1 MLWQR
6 AYTTLSLRTRNKMKT
21 EVKIGIVGVIALVA
35 LFLGINFLKGVNLF
49 SSSETYYIVFSNT
62 KGLTRSSSVYA
73 DGYKVGIV
81 SDLRIPKGSSAQLDE
96 AVLGG
101 CTLNMLLATNLTEA
115 YHPGDTIEGS
125 DVNGLMAKVGG
136 MVPQL
141 EEVVAKVDT
150 LVATLNT
157 LLSNPNLP
165 LIIQNAELIT
175 ENLNKSTQQL
185 NTLLRN
191 DIPQMTGTFTKAGE
205 GVNNLTDK
213 MNQLDLQA
221 TLDNVNQTIS
231 SVHDMMEQM
240 QSPKGTLGKLMNDPS
255 VYDNLNHT
263 VQSADSLVSDLKAQ
277 VRFLSVKC
285 DISPFLCPRQSHIEK
300 AFYSGSPTD

>member
-1 MLWQR
+1 
-6 AYTTLSLRTRNKMKT
+6 MKT
-21 EVKIGIVGVIALVA
+21 EVKIGITGVVAIVA

-49 SSSETYYIVFSNT
+49 SSSEKYYIVFSNT
-62 KGLTRSSSVYA
+62 KGLTKSSSVYA

-81 SDLRIPKGSSAQLDE
+81 SDIEYDFRHPGKVVVEISTDKGLRIPKGSSAQLDE

-101 CTLNMLLATNLTEA
+101 CTLNMLLATNLREA

-175 ENLNKSTQQL
+175 ENLNKSTNQL
-185 NTLLRN
+185 NTLLCN

-205 GVNNLTDK
+205 NVATLTDK
-213 MNQLDLQA
+213 MNQLDIQA
-221 TLDNVNQTIS
+221 TLESVNQTIG
-231 SVHDMMEQM
+231 SVHNMMEQM
-240 QSPKGTLGKLMNDPS
+240 QSPNGTLGKLMNDPS
-255 VYDNLNHT
+255 VFDNLNHT
-263 VQSADSLVSDLKAQ
+263 VQSADSLVSDLKAHPKRY
-277 VRFLSVKC
+277 VHFSVFGKK
-285 DISPFLCPRQSHIEK
+285 EGK
-300 AFYSGSPTD
+300 

>member
-1 MLWQR
+1 
-6 AYTTLSLRTRNKMKT
+6 MKT
-21 EVKIGIVGVIALVA
+21 EVKIGITGVIALVA

-49 SSSETYYIVFSNT
+49 NSTEVYYITFRNT
-62 KGLTRSSSVYA
+62 KGLTKSSAVYA

-81 SDLRIPKGSSAQLDE
+81 SNISYDYQRPGEVVVEISADKGLRIPKGSSAQLDE

-115 YHPGDTIEGS
+115 YHPGDTIKGS

-141 EEVVAKVDT
+141 EQVVSKVDT
-150 LVATLNT
+150 LITTLNL

-165 LIIQNAELIT
+165 LIIQNAQLVT
-175 ENLNKSTQQL
+175 ENLNKSTVQL
-185 NTLLRN
+185 NTLLQN
-191 DIPQMTGTFTKAGE
+191 DIPQMTSTFTKAGE
-205 GVNNLTDK
+205 NVAVLTDR

-221 TLDNVNQTIS
+221 TLDNVNRTIS
-231 SVHDMMEQM
+231 SVHSMMEQM
-240 QSPKGTLGKLMNDPS
+240 QNPNGTLGKLMSDPS

-263 VQSADSLVSDLKAQ
+263 VQSADSLVTDLKANPKRY
-277 VRFLSVKC
+277 VHFSVFGK
-285 DISPFLCPRQSHIEK
+285 K
-300 AFYSGSPTD
+300 

>member
-1 MLWQR
+1 
-6 AYTTLSLRTRNKMKT
+6 MKT
-21 EVKIGIVGVIALVA
+21 EVKIGIVGVVAIVA
-35 LFLGINFLKGVNLF
+35 LFLGINFLKGVKLF
-49 SSSETYYIVFSNT
+49 SSSQKYYISFANT
-62 KGLTRSSSVYA
+62 KGLTKSSAVYA

-81 SDLRIPKGSSAQLDE
+81 SNINYDFRHPGNVVVEISTDKGLRIPKGSSAQLDE

-125 DVNGLMAKVGG
+125 DVSGLMAKVGG

-141 EEVVAKVDT
+141 EQVVAKVDT

-175 ENLNKSTQQL
+175 ENLNKSTEQL

-205 GVNNLTDK
+205 NVTVLTDK
-213 MNQLDLQA
+213 LNQLDLQA
-221 TLDNVNQTIS
+221 TLENVNQTIT
-231 SVHDMMEQM
+231 SVHTMMEKM
-240 QSPKGTLGKLMNDPS
+240 QSPQGTLGKLMNDPS
-255 VYDNLNHT
+255 IYDNLNHT
-263 VQSADSLVSDLKAQ
+263 VQSADSLVVDLKAHPKRY
-277 VRFLSVKC
+277 VHFSVFGKK
-285 DISPFLCPRQSHIEK
+285 D
-300 AFYSGSPTD
+300 

>member
-1 MLWQR
+1 
-6 AYTTLSLRTRNKMKT
+6 MKT
-21 EVKIGIVGVIALVA
+21 EVKIGITGVIAIVA
-35 LFLGINFLKGVNLF
+35 LFLGIKFLKGVNLF
-49 SSSETYYIVFSNT
+49 STSETYYIVFSNT
-62 KGLTRSSSVYA
+62 KGLTKSSAVYA

-81 SDLRIPKGSSAQLDE
+81 SGINYDFRHPGKVVVQISTDKGLRIPKGSSAQLDE

-101 CTLNMLLATNLTEA
+101 CTLNMLLATNLREA
-115 YHPGDTIEGS
+115 YQPGDTIVGS
-125 DVNGLMAKVGG
+125 DVSGLMAKVGG

-165 LIIQNAELIT
+165 LIMQNAELIT

-191 DIPQMTGTFTKAGE
+191 DIPQMTSTFTKAGE
-205 GVNNLTDK
+205 NVTTLTDK

-221 TLDNVNQTIS
+221 TLENVNQTIS

-255 VYDNLNHT
+255 IYDNLNHT
-263 VQSADSLVSDLKAQ
+263 VQSADSLVSDLKAHPKRY
-277 VRFLSVKC
+277 VHFSVFGKK
-285 DISPFLCPRQSHIEK
+285 DK
-300 AFYSGSPTD
+300 

>member
-1 MLWQR
+1 
-6 AYTTLSLRTRNKMKT
+6 MKT
-21 EVKIGIVGVIALVA
+21 EVKIGITGVIAIVA

-49 SSSETYYIVFSNT
+49 SSSEKYYITFSNT
-62 KGLTRSSSVYA
+62 KGLTKSSSVYA
-73 DGYKVGIV
+73 DGFKVGIV
-81 SDLRIPKGSSAQLDE
+81 SDIDYDFRHPGKVVVEISTDKGLRIPKGSSAQLDE

-101 CTLNMLLATNLTEA
+101 CTLNMLLATNLREA

-125 DVNGLMAKVGG
+125 DVNGLMAKVGDV
-136 MVPQL
+136 MPQL

-157 LLSNPNLP
+157 LISNPNLP

-175 ENLNKSTQQL
+175 ENLNKSTSQL

-205 GVNNLTDK
+205 NVSALTDK
-213 MNQLDLQA
+213 MNQLDMQA

-231 SVHDMMEQM
+231 SVHNMMEQM

-255 VYDNLNHT
+255 VFDNLNHT
-263 VQSADSLVSDLKAQ
+263 VQSADSLVSDLKAHPKRY
-277 VRFLSVKC
+277 VHFSVFGKK
-285 DISPFLCPRQSHIEK
+285 EGK
-300 AFYSGSPTD
+300 

>member
-1 MLWQR
+1 
-6 AYTTLSLRTRNKMKT
+6 MKT
-21 EVKIGIVGVIALVA
+21 EVKIGITGVVALVA

-49 SSSETYYIVFSNT
+49 SSSEKYYISFSNT
-62 KGLTRSSSVYA
+62 KGLTKSSAVYA

-81 SDLRIPKGSSAQLDE
+81 SDIQYDYNHPGEVVVEISTDKGLRIPKGSSAQLDE

-101 CTLNMLLATNLTEA
+101 CTLNMLLATNLREA
-115 YHPGDTIEGS
+115 YHPGDTIKGS
-125 DVNGLMAKVGG
+125 DVSGLMAKVGG

-150 LVATLNT
+150 LVQTLNT

-175 ENLNKSTQQL
+175 ENLNRSTQQL

-191 DIPQMTGTFTKAGE
+191 DIPHMTGTFTKAGE
-205 GVNNLTDK
+205 NVTTLTDK

-231 SVHDMMEQM
+231 GVHDMMEQIG
-240 QSPKGTLGKLMNDPS
+240 SPSGTLGKLMNDPS
-255 VYDNLNHT
+255 VFDNLNHT
-263 VQSADSLVSDLKAQ
+263 VQSADSLVTDLKAHPKRYVHFSIFGQ
-277 VRFLSVKC
+277 R
-285 DISPFLCPRQSHIEK
+285 EK
-300 AFYSGSPTD
+300 RK

>member
-1 MLWQR
+1 
-6 AYTTLSLRTRNKMKT
+6 MKT
-21 EVKIGIVGVIALVA
+21 EVKIGITGVIAIVA
-35 LFLGINFLKGVNLF
+35 LFLGIKFLKGVNLF
-49 SSSETYYIVFSNT
+49 STSETYYIVFSNT
-62 KGLTRSSSVYA
+62 KGLTKSSAVYA

-81 SDLRIPKGSSAQLDE
+81 SGINYDFRHPGKVVVEISTDKGLRIPKGSSAQLDE

-101 CTLNMLLATNLTEA
+101 CTLNMLLATNLREA
-115 YHPGDTIEGS
+115 YQPGDTIVGS
-125 DVNGLMAKVGG
+125 DVSGLMAKVGG

-165 LIIQNAELIT
+165 LIMQNAELIT

-191 DIPQMTGTFTKAGE
+191 DIPQMTSTFTKAGE
-205 GVNNLTDK
+205 NVTTLTDK

-221 TLDNVNQTIS
+221 TLENVNQTIS

-263 VQSADSLVSDLKAQ
+263 VQSADSLVSDLKAHPKRY
-277 VRFLSVKC
+277 VHFSVFGKK
-285 DISPFLCPRQSHIEK
+285 DK
-300 AFYSGSPTD
+300 

>member
-1 MLWQR
+1 MR
-6 AYTTLSLRTRNKMKT
+6 T
-21 EVKIGIVGVIALVA
+21 EVKIGLTGVIALVA
-35 LFLGINFLKGVNLF
+35 LYLGINFLKGIDLF
-49 SSSETYYIVFSNT
+49 SSSEVYYITFSNT
-62 KGLTRSSSVYA
+62 KGLTKNSPVYA
-73 DGYKVGIV
+73 DGYKVGTV
-81 SDLRIPKGSSAQLDE
+81 SNIKYDYSHPGEVVVEISTDKGLRIPKGSSAQLDE

-101 CTLNMLLATNLTEA
+101 CTLNMLLATNLREA
-115 YHPGDTIEGS
+115 YHPGDTILGN
-125 DVNGLMAKVGG
+125 DVSGLMAKVGG

-150 LVATLNT
+150 LVTTLNT

-165 LIIQNAELIT
+165 LIMQNAELIT

-191 DIPQMTGTFTKAGE
+191 DIPQMTSTFTKAGE
-205 GVNNLTDK
+205 NVTTLTDK

-221 TLDNVNQTIS
+221 TLENVNQTIS

-255 VYDNLNHT
+255 IYDNLNHT
-263 VQSADSLVSDLKAQ
+263 VQSADSLVSDLKAHPKRY
-277 VRFLSVKC
+277 VHFSVFGKK
-285 DISPFLCPRQSHIEK
+285 DK
-300 AFYSGSPTD
+300 

>member
-1 MLWQR
+1 MR
-6 AYTTLSLRTRNKMKT
+6 T
-21 EVKIGIVGVIALVA
+21 EVKIGITGVVAIVA
-35 LFLGINFLKGVNLF
+35 LYLGIDFLKGINLF
-49 SSSETYYIVFSNT
+49 SASQTYYIAFANT
-62 KGLTRSSSVYA
+62 KGLTKSSAVYA

-81 SDLRIPKGSSAQLDE
+81 SDINYDYRRPGNVIVEISTDKGLRIPKGSSARLDE

-125 DVNGLMAKVGG
+125 DVSGLMGKVGD
-136 MVPQL
+136 MMPQL
-141 EEVVAKVDT
+141 EQIVSKVDT
-150 LVATLNT
+150 LVEALNT

-175 ENLNKSTQQL
+175 ENLNKSTEQL

-205 GVNNLTDK
+205 NVTALTDK
-213 MNQLDLQA
+213 LNQLDLQQ
-221 TLDNVNQTIS
+221 TMDNVNQTIT
-231 SVHDMMEQM
+231 SVHGMMEAM

-263 VQSADSLVSDLKAQ
+263 VQSADSLVSDLKAHPKRY
-277 VRFLSVKC
+277 VHFSVFGKK
-285 DISPFLCPRQSHIEK
+285 EGK
-300 AFYSGSPTD
+300 

>member
-1 MLWQR
+1 
-6 AYTTLSLRTRNKMKT
+6 MKT
-21 EVKIGIVGVIALVA
+21 EVKIGIVGVVAIVA
-35 LFLGINFLKGVNLF
+35 LFLGINFLKGVKLF
-49 SSSETYYIVFSNT
+49 SSSQKYYISFANT
-62 KGLTRSSSVYA
+62 KGLTKSSAVYA

-81 SDLRIPKGSSAQLDE
+81 SNINYDFRHPGNVVVEISTDKGLRIPKGSSAQLDE

-101 CTLNMLLATNLTEA
+101 CTLNMLLATNPTEA

-125 DVNGLMAKVGG
+125 DVSGLMAKVGG

-141 EEVVAKVDT
+141 EQVVAKVDT

-175 ENLNKSTQQL
+175 ENLNKSTEQL
-185 NTLLRN
+185 NILLRN

-205 GVNNLTDK
+205 KVTVLTDK
-213 MNQLDLQA
+213 LNQLDLQA
-221 TLDNVNQTIS
+221 TLENVNQTIT
-231 SVHDMMEQM
+231 SVHTMMEKM

-255 VYDNLNHT
+255 IYDNLNHT
-263 VQSADSLVSDLKAQ
+263 VQSADSLVSDLKAHPKRY
-277 VRFLSVKC
+277 VHFSVFGKKEG
-285 DISPFLCPRQSHIEK
+285 H
-300 AFYSGSPTD
+300 

>member
-1 MLWQR
+1 
-6 AYTTLSLRTRNKMKT
+6 MKT
-21 EVKIGIVGVIALVA
+21 EVKIGITGVIAIVA
-35 LFLGINFLKGVNLF
+35 LFLGIKFLKGVNLF
-49 SSSETYYIVFSNT
+49 STSETYYIVFSNT
-62 KGLTRSSSVYA
+62 KGLTKSSAVYA

-81 SDLRIPKGSSAQLDE
+81 SGINYDFRHPGKVVVEISTDKGLRIPKGSSAQLDE

-101 CTLNMLLATNLTEA
+101 CTLNMLLATNLREA
-115 YHPGDTIEGS
+115 YQPGDTIVGS
-125 DVNGLMAKVGG
+125 DVSGLMAKVGG
-136 MVPQL
+136 MVPQR

-165 LIIQNAELIT
+165 LIMQNAELIT

-191 DIPQMTGTFTKAGE
+191 DIPQMTSTFTKAGE
-205 GVNNLTDK
+205 NVTTLTDK

-221 TLDNVNQTIS
+221 TLQNVNQTIS

-255 VYDNLNHT
+255 IYDNLNHT
-263 VQSADSLVSDLKAQ
+263 VQSADSLVSDLKAHPKRY
-277 VRFLSVKC
+277 VHFSVFGKK
-285 DISPFLCPRQSHIEK
+285 DK
-300 AFYSGSPTD
+300 